1 MNKKIKTVINIV
13 LLVLL
18 IVTSIY
24 TIIHYFFN
32 YSKTD
37 WFASSG
43 NGYTVI
49 GKEIGMPSWGGT
61 SKALIEVYDTA
72 EKTNID
78 NNNEFLS
85 ESNYEVSIKE
95 DHIALKLYN
104 YDGKICGAYRFYY
117 EDFKEE
123 KSWTLKKL
131 INTLFL

>member
-24 TIIHYFFN
+24 TIIHYFFK

-37 WFASSG
+37 WFECSG

-61 SKALIEVYDTA
+61 SKALIEIYDTD
-72 EKTNID
+72 ENRIIVQFETNID

-117 EDFKEE
+117 EDFKEK
-123 KSWTLKKL
+123 KS
-131 INTLFL
+131 